1 VDDFVLKIVY
11 HFIFVV
17 GASVGVGSPWLGKGT
32 VTLTWFANLLKLM
45 HLHPTSIYFLEIQH
59 YPYLTT

>member
-1 VDDFVLKIVY
+1 MIY

-17 GASVGVGSPWLGKGT
+17 GASAGVGSPWLGKGT
-32 VTLTWFANLLKLM
+32 VTLPWFANLLKFM
-45 HLHPTSIYFLEIQH
+45 HLHPTSVYFLEIHH